1 MNNIVRIL
9 ISFMIGL
16 IGGITMVYIGV
27 GTSLMIPL
35 LMFTNVITDFKTAVG
50 TIFLTVYSPILTIP
64 MYNFYKNGNL
74 DLLVAVS
81 TGLGFFIGS
90 YVTSTYYMNSVS
102 KEMIYLWFGIY
113 SLVVGYIFI
122 KKSKYIF

>member
-1 MNNIVRIL
+1 MNNMVRIL

-27 GTSLMIPL
+27 GMSLMIPL
-35 LMFTNVITDFKTAVG
+35 LLFTNVITDFKTAVG
-50 TIFLTVYSPILTIP
+50 TLFLTVYAPILTIP
-64 MYNFYKNGNL
+64 TYNFYKNGNL
-74 DLLVAVS
+74 DVLVAVS

-113 SLVVGYIFI
+113 SLVTGYIFI

>member
-27 GTSLMIPL
+27 GISIMLPL
-35 LMFTNVITDFKTAVG
+35 LLFTNVITDFREAVG
-50 TIFLTVYSPILTIP
+50 TLFLTTYTPILTIP
-64 MYNFYKNGNL
+64 TYNYYKNGNV
-74 DLLVAVS
+74 DVLVAIS
-81 TGLGFFIGS
+81 TGLGFFISS
-90 YVTSTYYMNSVS
+90 YVTSTYYMNSLS
-102 KEMIYLWFGIY
+102 KEMIYLCFGIY
-113 SLVVGYIFI
+113 SLVTAYIFI

>member
-1 MNNIVRIL
+1 
-9 ISFMIGL
+9 
-16 IGGITMVYIGV
+16 MVYIGV
-27 GTSLMIPL
+27 GMSLMLPL
-35 LMFTNVITDFKTAVG
+35 LLFTNVITDFNTAVG

-64 MYNFYKNGNL
+64 TYNFYKNGNL

-102 KEMIYLWFGIY
+102 KEMLYLWFGVY
-113 SLVVGYIFI
+113 SLVTGYIFI

>member
-27 GTSLMIPL
+27 GISIMLPL
-35 LMFTNVITDFKTAVG
+35 LLFTNVITDFREAVG
-50 TIFLTVYSPILTIP
+50 TLFLTTYTPILTIP
-64 MYNFYKNGNL
+64 TYNYYKNGNL
-74 DLLVAVS
+74 DVLVAIS
-81 TGLGFFIGS
+81 TGLGFFISS
-90 YVTSTYYMNSVS
+90 YVTSTYYMNSLS
-102 KEMIYLWFGIY
+102 KEMIYLCFGIY
-113 SLVVGYIFI
+113 SLVTSYIFI

>member
-1 MNNIVRIL
+1 
-9 ISFMIGL
+9 MIGL

-27 GTSLMIPL
+27 GMSLMIPL
-35 LMFTNVITDFKTAVG
+35 LLFTNVITDFKTAVG
-50 TIFLTVYSPILTIP
+50 TLFLTVYMPILTIP
-64 MYNFYKNGNL
+64 TYNFYKNGNL
-74 DLLVAVS
+74 DVLVAVS

-102 KEMIYLWFGIY
+102 KEMLYLWFGVY
-113 SLVVGYIFI
+113 SLVTGYIFI

>member
-1 MNNIVRIL
+1 MNNMVRIL

-27 GTSLMIPL
+27 GMSLMIPL
-35 LMFTNVITDFKTAVG
+35 LLFTNVITDFKTAVG
-50 TIFLTVYSPILTIP
+50 TLFLTVYMPILTIP
-64 MYNFYKNGNL
+64 TYNFYKNGNL
-74 DLLVAVS
+74 DVLVAVS
-81 TGLGFFIGS
+81 TGLGFFIGR

-102 KEMIYLWFGIY
+102 KEMLYLWFGVY
-113 SLVVGYIFI
+113 SLVTGYIFI